1 MTEREWSVVIVGI
14 VALVILGLVLY
25 VLSQV
30 LTFLQQNPAIA
41 VLAGLVV
48 IVLFGVAVNNW
59 IKKWRG

>member
-41 VLAGLVV
+41 VLAGVVV